1 MGVMRGNC
9 PPFAK
14 GDPRINR
21 KGRPPVGES
30 LAEIVRRIGVE
41 KVSAG
46 EDKMTRIEGLCRI
59 VYGRALKGDIPAAK
73 LIFER
78 GWGAPVQPIE
88 NVGSKP
94 FITFTIDDPKPTHEK
109 CT

>member
-1 MGVMRGNC
+1 M
-9 PPFAK
+9 PKTQFKK
-14 GDPRINR
+14 GDPRCNR

-46 EDKMTRIEGLCRI
+46 ADKMTRIEGLCRVI
-59 VYGRALKGDIPAAK
+59 YGRAFKGDIPAAK
-73 LIFER
+73 LIMER

-94 FITFTIDDPKPTHEK
+94 FITFTVEDPKAANAP